1 MMLWKPVLLAALA
14 IFWLAAGVLCLLCPA
29 RLASP
34 QPEAAGPE
42 LPVPQKHR
50 GRRAGAAIFA
60 VLSLVLLLAAWVVLS
75 LELAPA
81 QPVDFYSDAWA
92 AECGSAVSRNT
103 VRRKDRRARTLTV
116 SHGSFTGAATLW
128 RIYTGG
134 GGEEITIVYQ
144 IEVKEGQGD
153 LVLVWP
159 DDTVTRLSGE
169 TSPYT
174 FTAGAGETRLR
185 LIGDR
190 GKLEFTI
197 TIPSR
202 SGQWMDD

>member
-1 MMLWKPVLLAALA
+1 M
-14 IFWLAAGVLCLLCPA
+14 
-29 RLASP
+29 
-34 QPEAAGPE
+34 
-42 LPVPQKHR
+42 
-50 GRRAGAAIFA
+50 
-60 VLSLVLLLAAWVVLS
+60 
-75 LELAPA
+75 
-81 QPVDFYSDAWA
+81 
-92 AECGSAVSRNT
+92 
-103 VRRKDRRARTLTV
+103 
-116 SHGSFTGAATLW
+116 
-128 RIYTGG
+128 
-134 GGEEITIVYQ
+134 YQ

-185 LIGDR
+185 LIGDG